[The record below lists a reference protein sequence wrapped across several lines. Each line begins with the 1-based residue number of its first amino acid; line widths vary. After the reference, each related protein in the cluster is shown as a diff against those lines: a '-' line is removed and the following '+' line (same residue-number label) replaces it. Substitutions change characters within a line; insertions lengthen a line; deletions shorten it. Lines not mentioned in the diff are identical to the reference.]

1 MKTPKLNYSKPG
13 AKTTGFLQIGL
24 IFSLG
29 ITLVGFE
36 YANADITSSK
46 VTTSKINNLQD
57 EVVYD
62 DFEVEKPKVPQEN
75 IPEERRTSTSTN
87 TTTNQ
92 QVSTNIQTTTNQNQV
107 TTNVGLPGDSVV
119 IVDFTNT
126 TPIVAE
132 PIYDFV
138 QEMPTYKEFVK
149 MKDLDKRKKE
159 TELQLL
165 KNLYKTIKYP
175 EMARQTGVQ
184 GKVWVQFIVNKDGEI
199 SDVEIL
205 RGVHSDLDNE
215 AIRAVKTLP
224 NMVPGKQMDKPVKV
238 RYKIP
243 VEFKLKN

>member
-13 AKTTGFLQIGL
+13 TKTTGFLQIGL
-24 IFSLG
+24 IFALG

-36 YANADITSSK
+36 YSNVDITSKK
-46 VTTSKINNLQD
+46 VTTSKINDLQD

-62 DFEVEKPKVPQEN
+62 DFEVKKPEVPVEN
-75 IPEERRTSTSTN
+75 IPEERNTSTSTN
-87 TTTNQ
+87 TSTQ

-119 IVDFTNT
+119 IVDITRNQKVVPTGIFD
-126 TPIVAE
+126 VVE
-132 PIYDFV
+132 
-138 QEMPTYKEFVK
+138 EMPTYISCIGF
-149 MKDLDKRKKE
+149 KDKDVRKKE

-184 GKVWVQFIVNKDGEI
+184 GKVWVQFIVNTEGDI
-199 SDVEIL
+199 TNVEIL
-205 RGVHSDLDNE
+205 KGVHPDLDNE

-224 NMVPGKQMDKPVKV
+224 KMIPGKQMDKVVNV